1 MRSTRMQ
8 MKDVIKE
15 EIENENG
22 EMHSPASPGVRSNRL
37 AARHNGK
44 MAPTYAA
51 SPSELH
57 ESDRHSNN
65 NSTSKALLLNQRS
78 RQALDASASI
88 VNLGLQD
95 SLKQN
100 MRKAKGATSIKH
112 LIRSAATRDHQTK

>member
-22 EMHSPASPGVRSNRL
+22 EIHSPASPGVRSNRL

-44 MAPTYAA
+44 MAPTYG

-57 ESDRHSNN
+57 ESDRQS
-65 NSTSKALLLNQRS
+65 STSKALLLNQRS